1 MSFDST
7 KNTLE
12 KLLEQVDEGSLQLP
26 EFQRDYV
33 WPEESV
39 VSLLASIA
47 KGYPVGAL
55 LLLERGG
62 EVDFQPRPIEGV
74 MLDRSTEPDLL
85 LLDGQQRM
93 TSLYQVLWSPRPAF
107 LKNAKGQKV
116 ERHLFLHIDKAV
128 ARGIAFEDAI
138 EIMPGDRRR
147 VTDFGREVDLD
158 LSTPEL
164 QYAANMFPLD
174 RVFDEDDWLYG
185 WHDHWRAKGVDTFDT
200 EKLFKRTVIKGIQKY
215 EMPIIR
221 LLKDNG
227 REAVCTIFEKVN
239 VCGVKLDAF
248 ELVTAIYAGSE
259 FDLRRDWSGTA
270 TEHGRLGRIRK
281 ATPEYGVHASLA
293 SLDFLQ
299 ACAILHTQEQRS
311 EAASKGRQ
319 GLDLPQVSCK
329 RETVLALPL
338 TAYRRHA
345 DAVEAG
351 FVEAGGFLNEQKI
364 LWGRDVPYPPQVV
377 ALAALFATLGP
388 AARNAAYREKLGEWY
403 WAGVLGEY
411 YGASTETK
419 IARDVPELASWLNG
433 GPLPRTHHEA
443 LFQVQRLHSLRSR
456 GSAAYKGFHALLMRA
471 GCRDFISGKP
481 VELMTVYA
489 NPLDIHHIFPR
500 AWCEEKGIPPAVYN
514 SIINKTALS
523 AESNRAIGGNRP
535 SAYLARIEKRT
546 GLSSDQLDAIL
557 ATHLIDP
564 ALLRADDFAAFFA
577 DRQARLAALA
587 AEAMGKAVVGSDIP
601 EEGIV
606 DARALGVDEEETLEE
621 KA

>member
-33 WPEESV
+33 WAEEAV

-62 EVDFQPRPIEGV
+62 EVDFQPRLVEGV
-74 MLDRSTEPDLL
+74 TLNKPVAPDLL

-93 TSLYQVLWSPRPAF
+93 TSLYQVLWSARPAL
-107 LKNAKGQKV
+107 LKNAKNQKV
-116 ERHLFLHIDKAV
+116 ERHLFLNVDKAV
-128 ARGIAFEDAI
+128 AAGVSFEDAI
-138 EIMPGDRRR
+138 EIMPGDKRRMR
-147 VTDFGREVDLD
+147 DFGREVDLD

-164 QYAANMFPLD
+164 QYAAHMFPLD
-174 RVFDEDDWLYG
+174 RVFDEDDWLFG
-185 WHDHWRAKGVDTFDT
+185 WRDYWREREVDTRDT
-200 EKLFKRTVIKGIQKY
+200 EKLFKQTVIKRIQKY

-239 VCGVKLDAF
+239 VGGVKLDAF

-259 FDLRRDWSGTA
+259 FDLRRDWSGTPQ
-270 TEHGRLGRIRK
+270 EHGRLGRIRK
-281 ATPEYGVHASLA
+281 ATPEHGVHAWLG

-299 ACAILHTQEQRS
+299 ACAILHTQEQRA
-311 EAASKGRQ
+311 EAAAAGKQ

-338 TAYRRHA
+338 AAYRKHA

-351 FVEAGGFLNEQKI
+351 FVEAGSFLNEQKI

-377 ALAALFATLGP
+377 ALAALFATLGA
-388 AARNAAYREKLGEWY
+388 AARNAAYRDRLAHWY

-419 IARDVPELASWLNG
+419 LARDVPELAAWLDG
-433 GPLPRTHHEA
+433 GPVPRTHHEA
-443 LFQVQRLHSLRSR
+443 IFQAQRLQSLRSR
-456 GSAAYKGFHALLMRA
+456 GSAAYKGFHALLMRS

-489 NPLDIHHIFPR
+489 NPLDIHHIFPK
-500 AWCEEKGIPPAVYN
+500 AWCEARGIPPQRYN

-523 AESNRAIGGNRP
+523 AESNRAIGGSAP
-535 SAYLARIEKRT
+535 SAYLARIEKRP
-546 GLSSDQLDAIL
+546 GGSAEALDAIL
-557 ATHLIDP
+557 CTHLIDP
-564 ALLRADDFAAFFA
+564 ALLRADDFDSFFA
-577 DRQARLAALA
+577 DREARLAALA
-587 AEAMGKAVVGSDIP
+587 SEAMGKAVVGSEVP
-601 EEGIV
+601 QEGIA
-606 DARALGVDEEETLEE
+606 DDALGLDEEETLEE
-621 KA
+621 AA